1 MGSTQPAVRALT
13 VLWPAFVMAG
23 VAEMLVFALLDPQ
36 TLHGFD
42 GEAIP
47 LSRQAIYTLTFLVF
61 WALISVAAAL
71 TLWLG
76 TARRPAQGE

>member
-1 MGSTQPAVRALT
+1 MDSTHFAVRALT

-23 VAEMLVFALLDPQ
+23 VTEMLVFALLDPQ
-36 TLHGFD
+36 ALHWFD

-47 LSRQAIYTLTFLVF
+47 LSRQAIYTFAFLVF
-61 WALISVAAAL
+61 WALISVASAV

-76 TARRPAQGE
+76 TARRPTQGE